1 LPPGPLRGSRRSLD
15 QPRRK
20 RLRRGLAGGFSLIW
34 PLRLRDSGRI
44 RYIRGLQARSARS
57 KTARGGRAMTTSRRK
72 ERMFGKRFITTALL
86 AAGLGFAANGSA
98 AEQTFITI
106 GTGGVTGVY
115 YPTGGAICRLVNKGR
130 KEHGIRCSVE
140 STGGSVYN
148 LNTIR
153 AGELDM
159 GVAQSDW
166 QYHAYNGTS
175 KFADSGPNKELRA
188 VFSVHAEPFTVV
200 ARKDSG
206 IKNFADLKGKRVNV
220 GNPGSGQRGTMEVL
234 MEAKGWTMDDF
245 SLVSELKAAEQSQA
259 LCDNKIDAMIYT
271 VGHPNGSIKEAAT
284 SCETVLV
291 SVTGPEVEKLIAEHP
306 YYRHA
311 VIPGGMYAGSPEDT
325 HTFGVGATFVSST
338 NTPADTVY
346 QVVKAVFENFDDFR
360 RLHPAF
366 GNLQKEDMVREGLS
380 APLHDGA
387 ARYYKEAGLM

>member
-1 LPPGPLRGSRRSLD
+1 MLSKGAFFGAATLVATL
-15 QPRRK
+15 
-20 RLRRGLAGGFSLIW
+20 GLGA
-34 PLRLRDSGRI
+34 
-44 RYIRGLQARSARS
+44 A
-57 KTARGGRAMTTSRRK
+57 
-72 ERMFGKRFITTALL
+72 TTAS
-86 AAGLGFAANGSA
+86 AN
-98 AEQTFITI
+98 TFITI

-175 KFADSGPNKELRA
+175 KFADQGPNKDLRA

-206 IKNFADLKGKRVNV
+206 IKTFDDLKGKRVNI
-220 GNPGSGQRGTMEVL
+220 GNPGSGQRGTMEVV
-234 MEAKGWTMDDF
+234 MAAKGWTKDDF

-271 VGHPNGSIKEAAT
+271 VGHPNGSIKEATT

-291 SVTGPEVEKLIAEHP
+291 SVNGPVIEKLVADNA
-306 YYRHA
+306 YYRMA
-311 VIPGGMYAGSPEDT
+311 VIPGGMYAGSPDDT
-325 HTFGVGATFVSST
+325 TTFGVGATFVSST
-338 NTPADTVY
+338 NTPGDTVY
-346 QVVKAVFENFDDFR
+346 HVVKGVFENFDSFLK
-360 RLHPAF
+360 LHPTF
-366 GNLQKEDMVREGLS
+366 CNLLKEQMVKDGLS
-380 APLHDGA
+380 APLHDVA
-387 ARYYKEAGLM
+387 A